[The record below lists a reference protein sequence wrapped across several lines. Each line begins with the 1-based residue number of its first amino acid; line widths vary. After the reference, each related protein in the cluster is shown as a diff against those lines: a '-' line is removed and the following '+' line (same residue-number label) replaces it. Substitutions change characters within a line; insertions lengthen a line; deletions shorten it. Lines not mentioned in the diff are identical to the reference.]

1 MIYTRKIKGFR
12 DIDNEQNALRWHI
25 IQKATE
31 IYKKYGF
38 EHWDTPILEYAETLG
53 KYLPDADQ
61 LAQGVYSFKNPE
73 TEPIF
78 DSKGRE
84 KRDEQDNVIM
94 TNHYL
99 TLRYDHTAPL
109 ARLYSELVWQKYYN
123 NQLNCSNAE
132 LFRRYQFGPVFR
144 FEAKLDPGRFREFW
158 QLDFDTV
165 GSDALEIDAENCMIL
180 SDALENIGIER
191 GMYVVKLNNR
201 KVIKGLFQFYN
212 ISNDIEVEVMRIIDK
227 LDKIGIEGVGLELG
241 NGRKDNKSGAFIA
254 GIGLA
259 KDAIDAIV
267 NFISGFD
274 TKLTR
279 KKVLE
284 ILKSKNINSQ
294 LYNEGIE
301 ELSKID
307 NILSELGYN
316 EQRVIIDPSM
326 IRGMGYYTGPI
337 FEVEYLGTYIDSK
350 GQERRVGSICGGGR
364 YDGLVENLIGV
375 RIPASG
381 ASIGVDRLAEIL
393 TLTGKMTNLSEG
405 PIFIAN
411 FDDKFMDKYQKIA
424 MELRNCG
431 FEVEIYFGVKKGL
444 KHQLA
449 YADKKNC
456 SIAIIIGE
464 DEIAKNIATVRNLR
478 LGKKIADQI
487 TDKNEW
493 AELVQRQVPL
503 NILTNF
509 LKYIKFDTDD
519 NKRDNY

>member
-1 MIYTRKIKGFR
+1 MIYPRKIKGFR

-31 IYKKYGF
+31 VYKKYGF

-53 KYLPDADQ
+53 KYLPDADDV
-61 LAQGVYSFKNPE
+61 AQGVYSFKNPE
-73 TEPIF
+73 IEPVF
-78 DSKGRE
+78 EPKGRE
-84 KRDEQDNVIM
+84 KRDELDNVIM
-94 TNHYL
+94 TNHHL

-123 NQLNCSNAE
+123 NQLNSENAD
-132 LFRRYQFGPVFR
+132 LLRRYQFGPVFR

-165 GSDALEIDAENCMIL
+165 GSNNIEIDAENCMIL

-191 GMYVVKLNNR
+191 GLYIVKLNNR
-201 KVIKGLFQFYN
+201 KIIKGMLQFYN
-212 ISNDIEVEVMRIIDK
+212 IANEIEIEVMRIIDK
-227 LDKIGIEGVGLELG
+227 LDKIGIDGVQLELG
-241 NGRKDNKSGAFIA
+241 DGRKDAKSGAFVA
-254 GIGLA
+254 GIGLNKVTIDSIMSFLSA
-259 KDAIDAIV
+259 FNTKD
-267 NFISGFD
+267 
-274 TKLTR
+274 TR
-279 KKVLE
+279 KNILE
-284 ILKSKNINSQ
+284 TLKSKNISNSIY
-294 LYNEGIE
+294 LEGVE
-301 ELSKID
+301 ELIKID
-307 NILSELGYN
+307 SILTELAYD

-337 FEVEYLGTYIDSK
+337 FEVEYLGTYIDNK

-375 RIPASG
+375 RVPASG

-393 TLTGKMTNLSEG
+393 TLTGKMPNLYEG
-405 PIFIAN
+405 PIFIVN
-411 FDDKFMDKYQKIA
+411 FDEKFISKYQKIA
-424 MELRNCG
+424 SELRHCG
-431 FEVEIYFGVKKGL
+431 FEVEIYYGAKKGL

-456 SIAIIIGE
+456 PIAIIIGE
-464 DEIAKNIATVRNLR
+464 DEIAKNVATVRNLK

-493 AELVQRQVPL
+493 TELVQRQVPM